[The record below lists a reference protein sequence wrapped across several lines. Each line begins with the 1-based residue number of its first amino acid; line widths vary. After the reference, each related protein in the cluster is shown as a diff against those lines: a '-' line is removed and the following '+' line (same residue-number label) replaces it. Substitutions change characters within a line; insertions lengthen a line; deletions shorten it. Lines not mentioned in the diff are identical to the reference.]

1 MPRTRFA
8 VKQYDGGGATGYAVF
23 KASSVRNIGDTVTWE
38 HGVEPFRGYYG
49 LSREEANM
57 FRDKLEKEVK

>member
-1 MPRTRFA
+1 MPRTRLA
-8 VKQYDGGGATGYAVF
+8 VKRYIGGGTSGYALF

-49 LSREEANM
+49 LSKAEAVM
-57 FRDKLEKEVK
+57 FKDKLEKELK

>member
-1 MPRTRFA
+1 MPRIRFA
-8 VKQYDGGGATGYAVF
+8 VKQYVGGGTNGYAVF

-49 LSREEANM
+49 LSKDEAYM
-57 FRDKLEKEVK
+57 YKDKLEKERK